1 MKKRITALFLAIIM
15 LLALCA
21 CSGDGG
27 VTQTDG
33 AGTTD
38 PLTKDD
44 VITLLVPSS
53 ASWPYREDWKL
64 WEYMSEGSGA
74 TLEVSSLPASDA
86 VTKWSLMFAGRD
98 TLPDLIAFSMGSDAR
113 KYAGEGLIALEDLE
127 AYMPVYNAWKNSLS
141 KEEYEIIIKN
151 RITADG
157 KIYYTPGTGRE
168 GKTRMRAWLYREDIF
183 KKHDLKIPETFDEIY
198 EVSKKLK
205 ELYPESYPFSTRS
218 MAYAFNLIGSSFDK
232 WWEYGAYYDHD
243 DGEWRWGATEDAAL
257 EVVSFYKK
265 MIEEKLAPA
274 DMVTM
279 NNNSFEEL
287 VLTDRTFI
295 MPHLQLR
302 IDYFNN
308 LAKDKNPN
316 FKIQAF
322 VPPVANA
329 EKGVSMV
336 ERGDVETMGLSVCD
350 TGKADGIANAAKFI
364 DWMYTDEGMEL
375 LSWGKEKETYEV
387 VDGKKRFIT
396 DEKNSGPNTLYGFQL
411 YGSFTRLDPLAA
423 EAVQTETTLESEAML
438 REHTLPYYPV
448 TMWLDFSDEEQDVID
463 MYSSGIRTYTEQ
475 MLIKFILGQEPL
487 SNFDSF
493 RVTIEEMGVED
504 LLKTYESAYN
514 RIKG

>member
-1 MKKRITALFLAIIM
+1 MKKRITAL
-15 LLALCA
+15 LLAGVMMLSLCA
-21 CSGDGG
+21 CGG
-27 VTQTDG
+27 GQADVTG
-33 AGTTD
+33 EAAND

-44 VITLLVPSS
+44 VITMLVPSN

-74 TLEVSSLPASDA
+74 TLEVSSLPSSDA

-98 TLPDLIAFSMGSDAR
+98 TLPDIMAFSMGSDAL

-141 KEEYEIIIKN
+141 EDEYEIIIKN

-157 KIYYTPGTGRE
+157 KIYYTPATGRE
-168 GKTRMRAWLYREDIF
+168 GKTRMRGWLYREDIF
-183 KKHDLKIPETFDEIY
+183 KKHDLKAPETFDELY

-205 ELYPESYPFSTRS
+205 ELYPNSYPFSTRS
-218 MAYAFNLIGSSFDK
+218 MSYVFDIIGSSFDK
-232 WWEYGAYYDHD
+232 WWEYDAYYDHD
-243 DGEWRWGATEDAAL
+243 DEEWRWGATEDTAL
-257 EVVSFYKK
+257 EVVSFYNK
-265 MIEEKLAPA
+265 MISEKLAPA

-308 LAKDKNPN
+308 LAKDKNPE
-316 FKIQAF
+316 FKVQAF

-329 EKGVSMV
+329 EKGVAMI

-350 TGKADGIANAAKFI
+350 TGKAEGIANAAKFI

-375 LSWGKEKETYEV
+375 LSWGKEGETYEV
-387 VDGKKRFIT
+387 VDGKKKFIT
-396 DEKNSGPNTLYGFQL
+396 DENGSAPNALYGFQL

-423 EAVQTETTLESEAML
+423 EAMQTETTLETEAML

-448 TMWLDFSDEEQDVID
+448 TMWLDFNDDEQMIID
-463 MYSSGIRTYTEQ
+463 TYNTGLKTYTQE
-475 MLIKFILGQEPL
+475 MLMKFMLGQEPL
-487 SNFDSF
+487 SSFDTF
-493 RVTIEEMGVED
+493 RKTLEEMNVAD
-504 LLKTYESAYN
+504 VLAAYESAYN
-514 RIKG
+514 RVK